1 MNSINQNQPE
11 NNHENL
17 HGAAAIAKIK
27 ELAGKTKTCFFCTA
41 MATGESNGA
50 RPMSVQ
56 QTDEEGVLWFL
67 SATDSHTVKEIG
79 ADPHVKLYF
88 QGSAHSDFMELYGKA
103 ALWTDRA
110 KIKELWEPVLKTW
123 FTEGENDP
131 RIAVIRFTPLS
142 GYYWDNKHGNA
153 VAGIKMLVGA
163 AIGKTLD
170 DSIEGM
176 LKV

>member
-11 NNHENL
+11 SNHHNL

-27 ELAGKTKTCFFCTA
+27 ELAGKTNTCFFCTA
-41 MATGESNGA
+41 MAIGESNGA
-50 RPMSVQ
+50 RPMTVQ
-56 QTDEEGVLWFL
+56 QIDGEGVLWFL
-67 SATDSHTVKEIG
+67 SAADSHTVKEIG

-103 ALWTDRA
+103 ALWADKE
-110 KIKELWEPVLKTW
+110 KIKELWEPLLKTW
-123 FTEGENDP
+123 FTEGESDP
-131 RIAVIRFTPLS
+131 RIAVIRFAPLS

-153 VAGIKMLVGA
+153 IAGIKMLVGA
-163 AIGKTLD
+163 ALGKTLD
-170 DSIEGM
+170 DSVEGM